1 MYYYGN
7 KHNNEIETFL
17 ENKQIQFIKISFDC
31 QMDIAEGLVQDIH
44 EKCVHSAGT
53 ECPKFYKITFKGP

>member
-17 ENKQIQFIKISFDC
+17 EKKQIQFIKISFDC
-31 QMDIAEGLVQDIH
+31 
-44 EKCVHSAGT
+44 
-53 ECPKFYKITFKGP
+53 